1 MSSDWRELRNTD
13 ARAAL
18 FAVLGELSIEYVLIE
33 HKESGKT
40 SESAAA
46 AMGEERGSIVKS
58 MLLKSGKSEYLGV
71 VVGGDQRID
80 FAKVRECAHTTGRFG
95 PDKFGLAR
103 PDEIKAALGFE
114 IGGVPP
120 FAFYMS
126 GIPAIVDSGVM
137 GKDYVVGAGGD
148 EFSGIRFSPKEFAK
162 VGYLVGQIC
171 K

>member
-1 MSSDWRELRNTD
+1 MDWRELRNTD

-18 FAVLGELSIEYVLIE
+18 FELLGELRIEYALIE

-46 AMGEERGSIVKS
+46 ATGEGRGSIVKS
-58 MLLKSGKSEYLGV
+58 MLLKNGKSEYLGV
-71 VVGGDQRID
+71 IVGGDQRID
-80 FAKVRECAHTTGRFG
+80 FGRVRECARASGRFG
-95 PDKFGLAR
+95 SGKFGLAR

-137 GKDYVVGAGGD
+137 GKDHVVGAGGD

-162 VGYLVGQIC
+162 VGYLAGQVG